1 MHTVL
6 SSKGQVVLPVELRRQ
21 DHLHGG
27 ESFSVRRLGHG
38 KYQLTRQA
46 RPKGSRLLSWL
57 QSCPSPG
64 YFQPIPSE
72 STDRL

>member
-27 ESFSVRRLGHG
+27 ESFSVRRLGQG
-38 KYQLTRQA
+38 KYQLN
-46 RPKGSRLLSWL
+46 P
-57 QSCPSPG
+57 
-64 YFQPIPSE
+64 
-72 STDRL
+72 